1 MVQTLSDLH
10 VGVVHVPLVGEMV
23 QRGDVNLTHIV
34 PSVATSN
41 YPTITVRHIILCVSP
56 TLVNSVLQEVG
67 FVIQYIYNY
76 VLNSILQRIKNP
88 ADWAGF
94 DKAFMGDNL

>member
-56 TLVNSVLQEVG
+56 TLVNSVLQEVC
-67 FVIQYIYNY
+67 FVVQYICKY
-76 VLNSILQRIKNP
+76 VLKSIFYRECIRENSSRRGRL
-88 ADWAGF
+88 
-94 DKAFMGDNL
+94 

>member
-41 YPTITVRHIILCVSP
+41 YPTITVRHVILCVSP

-67 FVIQYIYNY
+67 FVVQYIYKH
-76 VLNSILQRIKNP
+76 VLSIYFYRECIREKSNRPGSL
-88 ADWAGF
+88 
-94 DKAFMGDNL
+94 